1 MDADG
6 ISPVNCTRTAEGVQS
21 AGHFGPDS
29 VFVLSPRA
37 GLTEELEARRREL
50 VAYEDAFGFDAG
62 GKAGDLAQLRRI
74 LNP

>member
-1 MDADG
+1 MQ
-6 ISPVNCTRTAEGVQS
+6 I
-21 AGHFGPDS
+21 AGRFGPDS

-37 GLTEELEARRREL
+37 GLAEELEARRREL

-62 GKAGDLAQLRRI
+62 GKADDLAQLRRI